1 MIASSV
7 ALFGF
12 CLVTGVFGHAYA
24 QEHQASRQLVVSFE
38 GGTAEQYVVLADSN
52 NKYTISQSYSWVR
65 DGTSRY
71 NLVSYS
77 IDDGVYNE
85 IARKPR
91 GSFLLE
97 IPADSDSAKSLTFR
111 SVVQYPVTVV
121 TDSKNSLQSLFSPP
135 SPTGDNWF
143 DVDSKITIAVSNVE
157 DSTSSTIRQQIL
169 SWSVDNSKHMVNG
182 DDNSSFTTPSI
193 KVVAPHQIKFVSKTQ
208 YYVDLITSHGTA
220 AGEGWYDAGSVAAV
234 SVTNNDEVLATHSFG
249 GWQDS
254 SGILIEADQ
263 TSILVNSPKTLTAK
277 WTSDYSRLIA
287 IALVPFAA
295 AGAIILL
302 KKKSNRTRKTSI
314 TMPTPSIQ
322 ELAQEI
328 PVSGSVV
335 AVQQR
340 REVAREALASGAT
353 DSTNYSRELSAY
365 ALQKSVESLERMHSS
380 GLISDAKFLRVKG
393 KLEKTLE

>member
-1 MIASSV
+1 MIASFV
-7 ALFGF
+7 TLFGF
-12 CLVTGVFGHAYA
+12 CIVTGVFGHAYA
-24 QEHQASRQLVVSFE
+24 QEDPAGRQLVVSFE

-52 NKYTISQSYSWVR
+52 DKYTISQSYSWVR

-71 NLVSYS
+71 NLDSYS
-77 IDDGVYNE
+77 IDNGVYNE

-91 GSFLLE
+91 GGFILE
-97 IPADSDSAKSLTFR
+97 IPTVLDSAKSLTFR

-121 TDSKNSLQSLFSPP
+121 TDSEKSLQASFSPP

-143 DVDSKITIAVSNVE
+143 DLDSKITIAVSNVR

-169 SWSVDNSKHMVNG
+169 SWSVDNSKHIVDG

-193 KVVAPHQIKFVSKTQ
+193 KVAAPHQIKFISKTQ
-208 YYVDLITSHGTA
+208 YYVDLITSHGMA

-249 GWQDS
+249 GWQDNA
-254 SGILIEADQ
+254 GLLIEADE

-277 WTSDYSRLIA
+277 WTSDYSRPIF

-302 KKKSNRTRKTSI
+302 KKKSNRKRQPLI
-314 TMPTPSIQ
+314 TMPTRSVQ

-328 PVSGSVV
+328 PVSRSVV

-340 REVAREALASGAT
+340 REVAQEALASGTT
-353 DSTNYSRELSAY
+353 DSANYSRELSAY

-380 GLISDAKFLRVKG
+380 GLIADVKFLKVKG
-393 KLEKTLE
+393 KLEQTLE